1 MTDTLRT
8 IMDKVGVPQDMVNH
22 PKHYTTGGIETLK
35 VIEAKMSKEAYQ
47 GYLQGNVL
55 KYLLRCDYK
64 GKKQEDILKAQFY
77 LNELVR
83 VTSATC

>member
-8 IMDKVGVPQDMVNH
+8 IMEKVGEEPKDMVNH
-22 PKHYTTGGIETLK
+22 PDHYTTGGIETLK

-77 LNELVR
+77 LNRLVEIIDD
-83 VTSATC
+83 